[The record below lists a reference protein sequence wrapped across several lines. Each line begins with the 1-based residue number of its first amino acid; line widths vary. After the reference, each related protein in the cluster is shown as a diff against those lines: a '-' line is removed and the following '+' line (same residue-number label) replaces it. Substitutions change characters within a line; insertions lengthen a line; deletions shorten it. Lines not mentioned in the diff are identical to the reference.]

1 MTQNK
6 TLITMIMLLA
16 CTIAGTAQTI
26 HYPFG
31 AADESTVAITSD
43 TAVDFSTDNL
53 VEFVTVTADTNITFN
68 ATPSA
73 SQRDGS
79 LLYLQV
85 IADATK
91 RYVYFGTSLDGNTD
105 SVTASYNK
113 YYYLLY
119 HNGSYRLL
127 GKSDEIA
134 N

>member
-1 MTQNK
+1 MTHIK
-6 TLITMIMLLA
+6 TLIVIISMLAATGALH
-16 CTIAGTAQTI
+16 AQTI
-26 HYPFG
+26 HFPFG
-31 AADESTVAITSD
+31 AADESTIAITSD

-53 VEFVTVTADTNITFN
+53 VEFITVTADTNITFN

-119 HNGSYRLL
+119 HNGNYRLL